1 MVSKMTLARTAATI
15 CADVFCIFLA
25 FLPVAVLYLSGA
37 APFQRGFFCDDATIA
52 YPYRDSTISSGTLM
66 AVGFSLALLSIAWGE
81 FVSVRYGGDRPCSSS
96 SSSSAASAIA
106 GPPAI
111 AGGPLRD
118 PLAAALYARIGS
130 FLLGAALS
138 QALTETA
145 KFSIGRLR
153 PHFLDVCRP
162 NATALWGE
170 CGARVG
176 GPNYVQVEVCTGELH
191 VIREARKSFYSGH
204 ASFSMYTMIF
214 LALYVH
220 ARLRWRTARLLRP
233 LLQAALLLCAVYVG
247 LSRVAD
253 NMHHWGDVLVGFL
266 QGAAVAAFVVFYV
279 SGLFRRH
286 GVATSASPD
295 GLKSDTNLQRIS
307 NNA

>member
-81 FVSVRYGGDRPCSSS
+81 FVSVRFGGDRPCSSS
-96 SSSSAASAIA
+96 STVST
-106 GPPAI
+106 PPAMVG
-111 AGGPLRD
+111 GGPLRD

-162 NATALWGE
+162 NATALGAE
-170 CGARVG
+170 CAVAHAG
-176 GPNYVQVEVCTGELH
+176 GPPNYVQEELCTGEPH

-204 ASFSMYTMIF
+204 ASFSMYTMVF

-233 LLQAALLLCAVYVG
+233 LLQAALLLSAVYVG

-253 NMHHWGDVLVGFL
+253 NMHHWGDVLAGFL
-266 QGAAVAAFVVFYV
+266 QGAAVAAFVVFSV
-279 SGLFRRH
+279 SGLFRRR

>member
-96 SSSSAASAIA
+96 SSSTATS
-106 GPPAI
+106 GPPAMSG
-111 AGGPLRD
+111 GGPLRD

-162 NATALWGE
+162 NATALGAE
-170 CGARVG
+170 CAAHVG
-176 GPNYVQVEVCTGELH
+176 GTPSYVQGELCTGEPH

-204 ASFSMYTMIF
+204 ASFSMYTMVF
-214 LALYVH
+214 LAARHTLSQNINKH
-220 ARLRWRTARLLRP
+220 AATSTQKLK
-233 LLQAALLLCAVYVG
+233 QLLL
-247 LSRVAD
+247 
-253 NMHHWGDVLVGFL
+253 
-266 QGAAVAAFVVFYV
+266 
-279 SGLFRRH
+279 
-286 GVATSASPD
+286 PD
-295 GLKSDTNLQRIS
+295 ESHELDK
-307 NNA
+307 